1 MVCFDLEI
9 EVVFVVR
16 AEGGEWGEDVNVGS

>member
-9 EVVFVVR
+9 EVVFVVS
-16 AEGGEWGEDVNVGS
+16 AECREWGEDVNVGG